1 MLRAIKPKNAR
12 SKRAFEKREP
22 KVVENTKTALFIRG
36 SQTSQIVNDALN
48 DLYSLKK
55 PDAINFTKKNQ
66 IHPFD
71 DDTSLEFFSKKNDTS
86 LFVVGTHSKKRPHNL
101 ILGRTFDHQILDM
114 LELGIERATPIKEFK
129 SSKCAVGMKPC
140 FVFNGE
146 IWDQR
151 EDYSKLKNMLLDFYH
166 GQTVDSVNLAG
177 LEYVISVTAGPLKAD
192 GTPGTVYFRVY
203 TIQMKK
209 SGQRTPRV
217 ELEEMG
223 PSLDLTFRRSKFAP
237 EEIMKQATKAPRELK
252 PKKVK
257 NIQHDEMGD
266 KFGRIHLGRQDF
278 EKIQTRK
285 MKGLKKESDKNKK
298 RKTSE
303 EESEGEE

>member
-1 MLRAIKPKNAR
+1 MLRAIKPKTAR

-22 KVVENTKTALFIRG
+22 KVVENTKTALFVRG

-55 PDAINFTKKNQ
+55 PEAVNFTKKNK

-71 DDTSLEFFSKKNDTS
+71 DETSLEFFSKKNDVS

-101 ILGRTFDHQILDM
+101 ILGRTFDNQILDM
-114 LELGIERATPIKEFK
+114 MELGIERGIPIKAFK
-129 SSKCAVGMKPC
+129 SSKCAIGMKPC

-146 IWDQR
+146 VWDQR
-151 EDYSKLKNMLLDFYH
+151 EDYLKLKNILLDFYH
-166 GQTVDSVNLAG
+166 GTTVDSVNLAG

-203 TIQMKK
+203 TIQMKN

-237 EEIMKQATKAPRELK
+237 EEIMRQATKAPREIK

-257 NIQHDEMGD
+257 NVKHDDMGD
-266 KFGRIHLGRQDF
+266 KFGRIHLGKQDF

-285 MKGLKKESDKNKK
+285 MKGLKKRKVSDD
-298 RKTSE
+298 E
-303 EESEGEE
+303 EEDEE